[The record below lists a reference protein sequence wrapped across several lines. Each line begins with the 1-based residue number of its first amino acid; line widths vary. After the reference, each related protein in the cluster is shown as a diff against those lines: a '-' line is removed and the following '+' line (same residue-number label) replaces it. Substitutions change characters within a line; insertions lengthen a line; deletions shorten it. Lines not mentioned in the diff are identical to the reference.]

1 MKIVW
6 ENVEKFAKFIL
17 KFEMYDKLYIC
28 DMYAIETVRLEMNVR
43 GVLSTNIEIVSVSSL
58 WIGLYLPKC

>member
-1 MKIVW
+1 MVW

-28 DMYAIETVRLEMNVR
+28 DMYAIEIVRLEMNVR

-58 WIGLYLPKC
+58 